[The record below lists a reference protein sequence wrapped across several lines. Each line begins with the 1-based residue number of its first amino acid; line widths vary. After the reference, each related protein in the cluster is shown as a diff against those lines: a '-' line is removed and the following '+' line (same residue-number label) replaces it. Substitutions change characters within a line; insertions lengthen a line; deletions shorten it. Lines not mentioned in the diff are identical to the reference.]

1 MNKCREISRQ
11 TTLLLLHKL
20 IPGNLQI
27 RKSCNLCLR
36 GQFNKLTLAFL
47 LKIMCSLLLILPNSL
62 MRFLSNLMKV
72 QPTCQNQKGSN
83 QWMKQN
89 LRTFKTITTNRR
101 PLNKTQD
108 GELNYSKVCYI
119 LHFAHTNKNTM
130 VTQFCMILIW
140 IFVHQNRNKWV
151 IFS

>member
-1 MNKCREISRQ
+1 
-11 TTLLLLHKL
+11 
-20 IPGNLQI
+20 
-27 RKSCNLCLR
+27 
-36 GQFNKLTLAFL
+36 
-47 LKIMCSLLLILPNSL
+47 MCSLLLILPNSL
-62 MRFLSNLMKV
+62 IRFLSNLMKV

-89 LRTFKTITTNRR
+89 LTTFKTITSTTNQR
-101 PLNKTQD
+101 PLNKAQD
-108 GELNYSKVCYI
+108 GELSYSKVCYF

-140 IFVHQNRNKWV
+140 IFVHQNKWV